1 MDNGFSPEEKR
12 RLAAGSAL
20 LIGCGGLGSPVAYQ
34 LAAAGVGR
42 IGLCD
47 MDVVD
52 LSNLQR
58 QVLHFTSDVGV
69 PKVESGAAKIRA
81 VNPTINVETHRAP
94 LTSENALELFRQYDV
109 VLDGSDNFATR
120 YLVNDAAVLLG
131 KPHVHGSIFRFDG
144 QVTVFHPGKGPC
156 YRCLYPSPPPP
167 GSVPSCAMAGVI
179 GVLPGFIGS
188 VMAMEALKLLAGRPQ
203 GGLAGR
209 LLIYNS
215 LDMEVA
221 EVRVKQNPACPVC
234 GEHPTIHELMDYQ
247 LFCGGDPA

>member
-1 MDNGFSPEEKR
+1 MAEGFSPAESE
-12 RLAAGSAL
+12 RLARASAL
-20 LIGCGGLGSPVAYQ
+20 LIGAGGLGSPIAYQ

-47 MDVVD
+47 MDQVD

-58 QVLHFTSDVGV
+58 QVLHFTADLGR
-69 PKVESGAAKIRA
+69 PKVESGASKIRA
-81 VNPTINVETHRAP
+81 LNPSVRVETHPVA
-94 LTSENALELFRQYDV
+94 LDSHNARELFRQYDV

-120 YLVNDAAVLLG
+120 YLVNDACVLTG
-131 KPHVHGSIFRFDG
+131 KPQVHGSIFRFDG
-144 QVTVFHPGKGPC
+144 QVTLFEPGRGPC

-167 GSVPSCAMAGVI
+167 GSVPSCAQAGVI

-188 VMAMEALKLLAGRPQ
+188 IMAMEALKLLAGREE
-203 GGLAGR
+203 GRLRGR

-221 EVRVKQNPACPVC
+221 EVRIERNPACPVC
-234 GEHPTIHELMDYQ
+234 GDQPSITELIDYQ
-247 LFCGGDPA
+247 AFCGGADA